1 MMTKK
6 CSKCKQFKLKSDFY
20 KNKKTKDGL
29 QSYCINCNK
38 EYLKNYMNEKYKDPQ
53 FYDIQKMRNSL
64 SRVKSS
70 SLGNLKDYLGCS
82 KEFFNVWLDY
92 QRWLNVENLG
102 TSFHPIIDEVEE
114 LDHVLPVAKFG
125 NKPYICFNWKNIKP
139 ISKTENRHKRD
150 KVDYNLYLQQLQ
162 LAKCFISQL
171 LQLRWRELRE
181 LDVFEALNSPI
192 LKKITRLNEEL
203 TKLFDEISYYKTCC
217 N

>member
-29 QSYCINCNK
+29 QSYCIDCNK
-38 EYLKNYMNEKYKDPQ
+38 EYLKNYMNEKYKDPK

-92 QRWLNVENLG
+92 QRWLN
-102 TSFHPIIDEVEE
+102 PMIINEE

>member
-29 QSYCINCNK
+29 QSYCIDCNK

-92 QRWLNVENLG
+92 QRWLNP
-102 TSFHPIIDEVEE
+102 PIINEE

-171 LQLRWRELRE
+171 LQYLHSQLRE